1 MEQALDALGIPTLD
15 GMTPDALKRAFKS
28 SVVNAHPDKGG
39 KEGDFDAILSAY
51 VYLSGV
57 LKRYTGGRNGQAV
70 LDVTEVRQARDAQF
84 TNELNNLVSDIF
96 DQLES
101 TDNESF
107 RKEFNEQFE
116 RVHVRE
122 ERGYGEWLKE
132 EEKEN
137 AEPTMP
143 LENKEWNRAFEQV
156 IRSGRPP
163 PTTLALHLDEMATI
177 SGTTR
182 GATLISMDHS
192 FTSEPSANPEYTDV
206 HDAYTSEHT
215 LLDKLPVYQ
224 ETRRTFEEL
233 LKERDMVYQT
243 EEDRDVAA
251 IAAYEKRRGEEEK
264 SHKQRIADYFKTT
277 TSSCWA
283 LRSERS
289 ERSEQSALRSEPT
302 DSFVKEF
309 K

>member
-1 MEQALDALGIPTLD
+1 MEQALSTLGISTLD
-15 GMTPDALKRAFKS
+15 GVTPDALKRAFKS
-28 SVVNAHPDKGG
+28 SVVNSHPDKGG
-39 KEGDFDAILSAY
+39 KEGDFDASVSAY

-84 TNELNNLVSDIF
+84 VSELNNLVSEIL
-96 DQLES
+96 DQLDS
-101 TDNESF
+101 ADNDAF
-107 RKEFNEQFE
+107 RKEFNKQFE

-132 EEKEN
+132 EEKES
-137 AEPTMP
+137 AGPTMP
-143 LENKEWNRAFEQV
+143 LGEKEWNDAFEQT
-156 IRSGRPP
+156 IRSGRPA
-163 PTTLALHLDEMATI
+163 PTTLVLHLDEMATL

-192 FTSEPSANPEYTDV
+192 FTSEPSSNPEYTDV
-206 HDAYTSEHT
+206 HDAYTNEHT

-243 EEDRDVAA
+243 EEDRDLAA
-251 IAAYEKRRGEEEK
+251 IAAYEKRREEEETA
-264 SHKQRIADYFKTT
+264 HKQRIADYFKTK

-289 ERSEQSALRSEPT
+289 EP

-309 K
+309 KR

>member
-1 MEQALDALGIPTLD
+1 MEQALGALGISTLD
-15 GMTPDALKRAFKS
+15 GVTPDALKRAFKS

-39 KEGDFDAILSAY
+39 QEGDFDTIVSAY

-57 LKRYTGGRNGQAV
+57 LKRHTGGRNGQAV

-84 TNELNNLVSDIF
+84 VSELNNLVSEIF
-96 DQLES
+96 DQLDS
-101 TDNESF
+101 TDNEAF

-132 EEKEN
+132 EEKDSGVD
-137 AEPTMP
+137 MP
-143 LENKEWNRAFEQV
+143 KDSVEWNQVFEQT
-156 IRSGRPP
+156 IRTGRPA
-163 PTTLALHLDEMATI
+163 PTALVLHLDEMATI
-177 SGTTR
+177 SGSTR
-182 GATLISMDHS
+182 GATLISVDGHS
-192 FTSEPSANPEYTDV
+192 FTSEPSSNPEYTDV
-206 HDAYTSEHT
+206 HDAYTTEHT

-224 ETRRTFEEL
+224 EKQRTFEDL

-243 EEDRDVAA
+243 EEDRDLAA
-251 IAAYEKRRGEEEK
+251 IAAYEKRREEEETT
-264 SHKQRIADYFKTT
+264 HKQRIADYFKTT
-277 TSSCWA
+277 ASSCWA

-289 ERSEQSALRSEPT
+289 ERSVGSEP

-309 K
+309 SR

>member
-51 VYLSGV
+51 VYLTGV
-57 LKRYTGGRNGQAV
+57 LKRCTGGRNGQAV
-70 LDVTEVRQARDAQF
+70 LDVNEVRQARDAQF

-132 EEKEN
+132 EEKEST
-137 AEPTMP
+137 EPTMP
-143 LENKEWNRAFEQV
+143 LGDKEWNHAFEQV

-182 GATLISMDHS
+182 GATLISVDGHS
-192 FTSEPSANPEYTDV
+192 FTSEPSSNPEYTDV
-206 HDAYTSEHT
+206 HDAYTTEHT

-251 IAAYEKRRGEEEK
+251 IAAYEKRKEEEEK

-289 ERSEQSALRSEPT
+289 EQSALRSEP